1 MSNLKPL
8 WHRKNGFLNHSKWG
22 VLMEMYLNVIKACAL
37 FEDKNKSDIEIMLK
51 LTQHKVCKYKKN
63 DFVIPPNA
71 PFHYLGIVLE
81 GSIEVRNNLES
92 GRLVNI
98 TYKNKS
104 EVFGCSFVFSKDYK
118 GQFEIIAKE
127 PCILLLIDK
136 KSVLE
141 VLLKDSIIASN
152 ILDIFSNE
160 IINLNK
166 KIVLF
171 SYSLIQEK
179 IARFLL
185 NNTESDNTSTIEL
198 PYSKKALAE
207 RLNVPRS
214 NLSRELK
221 KLSMQGIIE
230 IDHKTIRIL
239 DKPQLEAILSN

>member
-1 MSNLKPL
+1 
-8 WHRKNGFLNHSKWG
+8 
-22 VLMEMYLNVIKACAL
+22 
-37 FEDKNKSDIEIMLK
+37 
-51 LTQHKVCKYKKN
+51 
-63 DFVIPPNA
+63 
-71 PFHYLGIVLE
+71 
-81 GSIEVRNNLES
+81 
-92 GRLVNI
+92 
-98 TYKNKS
+98 
-104 EVFGCSFVFSKDYK
+104 DYK

-179 IARFLL
+179 IAHFLL
-185 NNTESDNTSTIEL
+185 NNTEFDNKSTIEL

-214 NLSRELK
+214 NLSKELK